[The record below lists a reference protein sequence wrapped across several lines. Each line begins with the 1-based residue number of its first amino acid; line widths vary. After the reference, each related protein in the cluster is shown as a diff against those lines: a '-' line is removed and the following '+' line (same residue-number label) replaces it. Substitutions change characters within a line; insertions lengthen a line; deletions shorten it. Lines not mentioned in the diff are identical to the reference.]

1 MLTEPLAAEL
11 SSLTSSSSEP
21 LDALWDVYPM
31 TLSCLGDAPAGRLV
45 QDFYRWRK
53 TAARATLAR
62 QFPLFLATKKWAG
75 EHAFLPTLA
84 EAEWM
89 IFDIKQDAELPV
101 HGLEKIPLAGDED
114 WAGARFFFDPGHRVL
129 ESDWNLSEI
138 FQDLSGIHERRPGRF
153 LIYRHQGRPKVRP
166 LKANEAELIEALDLG
181 VSLGTI
187 QDRPN
192 GPDLD
197 SFLFHKWIESGF
209 LRAIHWPAV

>member
-1 MLTEPLAAEL
+1 MLTESTAAEPAAP
-11 SSLTSSSSEP
+11 SEQSNAP

-31 TLSCLGDAPAGRLV
+31 TLSCLGEAPAARLV
-45 QDFYRWRK
+45 SEFYQWRK

-62 QFPLFLATKKWAG
+62 QFPEYLSTRKWGGERAYLA
-75 EHAFLPTLA
+75 TLA

-89 IFDIKQDAELPV
+89 IFEIQGEPELPV
-101 HGLEKIPLAGDED
+101 HGLDKIPLATDAD
-114 WAGARFFFDPGHRVL
+114 WDGARFFFDPGHRVI
-129 ESDWNLSEI
+129 ESDWNLGEI
-138 FQDLSGIHERRPGRF
+138 FQNLNGAHERRPGRF

-166 LKANEAELIEALDLG
+166 LKDSEAELITALDLG

>member
-1 MLTEPLAAEL
+1 MLTDSLAAEPA
-11 SSLTSSSSEP
+11 SSPETSSAP
-21 LDALWDVYPM
+21 LDALWEVYPM
-31 TLSCLGDAPAGRLV
+31 TLSLLGEAPARRLV
-45 QDFYRWRK
+45 QEFYRWRK

-62 QFPLFLATKKWAG
+62 QFPHFVASKKWAG
-75 EHAFLPTLA
+75 ERAFVPTLA
-84 EAEWM
+84 EAEWL
-89 IFDIKQDAELPV
+89 IYDVQQDAELPV
-101 HGLEKIPLAGDED
+101 HGLDKIPLASDAEWD
-114 WAGARFFFDPGHRVL
+114 GARFFFDPGHRVL
-129 ESDWNLSEI
+129 DSDWHLGEI
-138 FQDLSGIHERRPGRF
+138 FQNLGGSHERCPGRF

-181 VSLGTI
+181 VSLGVI